1 MNGDLGLL
9 VLRVVVG
16 VVVFGHGAMKLGWV
30 GGGPG
35 FGATASGFGQYL
47 GFRPG
52 WLWAVV
58 STATETV
65 GSALLIL
72 GLGGPLAPAALT
84 ANLVVVTLVAHWP
97 KGFWAHQGGVE
108 FPAPLAASTFAIA
121 LLGSGRWSLD
131 AALGLSYPD
140 ALVAAWAAVMAAG
153 AVLALLSRI
162 LGARAANRS
171 ASPPG
176 GAA

>member
-9 VLRVVVG
+9 VLRVVIG
-16 VVVFGHGAMKLGWV
+16 VVVLGHGAMKLGWV

-35 FGATASGFGQYL
+35 FGATASGFGQYM

-52 WLWAVV
+52 WLWAFV
-58 STATETV
+58 STAAETV
-65 GSALLIL
+65 GSVLLIL
-72 GLGGPLAPAALT
+72 GLGGPLAPAVLT
-84 ANLVVVTLVAHWP
+84 ADLVVVTLVAHWP

-140 ALVAAWAAVMAAG
+140 ALVAAWTAVMAAG
-153 AVLALLSRI
+153 AILALLSRI
-162 LGARAANRS
+162 LGARTTSQPGPQPDAA
-171 ASPPG
+171 A
-176 GAA
+176 

>member
-1 MNGDLGLL
+1 MNADLGLL

-16 VVVFGHGAMKLGWV
+16 VVVLAHGAMKLGWV

-35 FGATASGFGQYL
+35 FGATATGFGQYM

-52 WLWAVV
+52 WLWALVA
-58 STATETV
+58 TGTETV

-72 GLGGPLAPAALT
+72 GLGGPLAPAAL
-84 ANLVVVTLVAHWP
+84 AADLVVVTLVAHWP

-121 LLGSGRWSLD
+121 LLGNGHWSLD

-140 ALVAAWAAVMAAG
+140 ALVATWSGIMAAG
-153 AVLALLSRI
+153 AVLALISRI
-162 LGARAANRS
+162 LGARTKSQS
-171 ASPPG
+171 APQQG